1 MHNANQNI
9 WQNWAK
15 KLQQLGLQ
23 DFTAAFFETTGPLN
37 LLGAQLIYISQPILN
52 TFIRNDRLTALAALL
67 EEPENT
73 KTFLEIL
80 HEKNQ

>member
-1 MHNANQNI
+1 MHNANHNL

-15 KLQQLGLQ
+15 KLQRLGLQ
-23 DFTAAFFETTGPLN
+23 DLTAAFIETTGPLN

-52 TFIRNDRLTALAALL
+52 TFVRNDRLTALAAIL

-80 HEKNQ
+80 RETNQ